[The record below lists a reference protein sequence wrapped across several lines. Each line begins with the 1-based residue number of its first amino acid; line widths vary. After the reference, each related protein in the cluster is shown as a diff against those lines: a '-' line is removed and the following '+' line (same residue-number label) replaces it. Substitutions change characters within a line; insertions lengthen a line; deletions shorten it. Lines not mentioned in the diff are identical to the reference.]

1 MTDLANNYTGRDMA
15 DLSDDNAIR
24 DAMNKARPDP
34 IEGPMPLFRQ
44 LPPAPIYPV
53 EALGPILAPA
63 AKAIAEQA
71 QCAIACAANSVLAV
85 ASLAAQGRANA
96 MLPIGQ
102 GKPTPLS
109 LYLLTVLESGE
120 RKSTAD
126 SFALKPVRDFERE
139 LAEAEQGERLAY
151 QSALAAHETAAKG
164 LHQKHKHDRAA
175 LQAALMDLGP
185 APLPPLLSILAPGGD
200 QTFEGL
206 FKIYIQGRPS
216 LAMLCDDGASFLGG
230 HSLKAENKSG
240 TTANLCKAWDGSRL
254 ERVRSMD
261 GISVLY
267 DRRLAVHIMIQP
279 GVAADFLSDNQ
290 YSDQGLIA
298 RFLLSA
304 PASLAGSNARR
315 RNEDAQAERAAAA
328 TAAKD
333 LAAYNAAIGRLLR
346 APIRWKNE
354 NDRSAGIELD
364 ALALSEDSRRLY
376 IRLYNATMEAMG
388 PGQPLESVKPFANKL
403 TENAVRLAGILTL
416 IADPDAIEIDAPTLA
431 DAATLTRY
439 YLDEAVR
446 LTDAA
451 ATDPAMKRADTLRR
465 WLLSRPGDTI
475 GLATIYQS
483 GQPKSLRTAKAARD
497 AMGILEA
504 HGHAVRLPDGAT
516 IDGKRHREAWRI
528 VRELAI

>member
-1 MTDLANNYTGRDMA
+1 MDNVATAYTGRDFA
-15 DLSDDNAIR
+15 DLDDAATI
-24 DAMNKARPDP
+24 ASIAAARPMPTD
-34 IEGPMPLFRQ
+34 GPMPLFRP
-44 LPPAPIYPV
+44 LPPAPAFPV
-53 EALGPILAPA
+53 QALGPVLSAA
-63 AKAIAEQA
+63 AKAIAGQA

-96 MLPIGQ
+96 ELPIGP

-126 SFALKPVRDFERE
+126 TFALKPVREFERE
-139 LAEAEQGERLAY
+139 LAEAEAGERMAY
-151 QSALAAHETAAKG
+151 QAAAAAHETAAKR
-164 LHQKHKHDRAA
+164 LHQTLKNDRAA
-175 LQAALMDLGP
+175 LKAALMDLGP

-206 FKIYIQGRPS
+206 FRVYQHGCPS

-230 HSLKAENKSG
+230 HSLKAENKAG
-240 TTANLCKAWDGSRL
+240 TTANLCRVWDGSRL
-254 ERVRSMD
+254 ERIRSLD

-279 GVAADFLSDNQ
+279 GVAGDFLGDAQ
-290 YSDQGLIA
+290 FADQGLLA

-304 PASLAGSNARR
+304 PASLAGTEARLR
-315 RNEDAQAERAAAA
+315 SEDAQVERAATASAA
-328 TAAKD
+328 SD
-333 LAAYNAAIGRLLR
+333 LAAYNLAIARLLR
-346 APIRWKNE
+346 APVRWKAE
-354 NDRSAGIELD
+354 HDRSAGVVLD
-364 ALALSEDSRRLY
+364 LLPLSENARRLY
-376 IRLYNATMEAMG
+376 VQLHNATMKAVG
-388 PGQPLESVKPFANKL
+388 PGQSLESVKPFANKL

-416 IADPDAIEIDAPTLA
+416 IADPEAIEIDAPTLA
-431 DAATLTRY
+431 DAATLARY
-439 YLDEAVR
+439 YADEAVR

-465 WLLSRPGDTI
+465 WLLSRSDDLI

-497 AMGILEA
+497 AMEVLAAHSWAEA
-504 HGHAVRLPDGAT
+504 VPGGAM
-516 IDGKRHREAWRI
+516 IDGKRHREAWQI
-528 VRELAI
+528 VRGGQA